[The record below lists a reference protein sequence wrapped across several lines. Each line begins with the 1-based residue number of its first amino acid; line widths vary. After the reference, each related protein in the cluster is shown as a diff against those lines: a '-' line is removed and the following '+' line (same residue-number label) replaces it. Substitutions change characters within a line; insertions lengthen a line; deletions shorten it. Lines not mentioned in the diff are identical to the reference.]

1 MAGSR
6 RDIREAEKLAPL
18 VPSHRV
24 DDAPTDSD
32 RLAVTHLLGRE
43 PQGAYRVVVRN
54 SRTGWPVVI
63 RNEPLL
69 ADGTPMPTRYWLVD
83 PMLRARIGS
92 IGPCFSSCPTV
103 VPSTNSMTR
112 KYVGPSTTPKSSS
125 RTV

>member
-54 SRTGWPVVI
+54 STGCFEAVSLSEVWP
-63 RNEPLL
+63 
-69 ADGTPMPTRYWLVD
+69 
-83 PMLRARIGS
+83 
-92 IGPCFSSCPTV
+92 
-103 VPSTNSMTR
+103 
-112 KYVGPSTTPKSSS
+112 
-125 RTV
+125 